1 MKAFTCPSYMYF
13 YYHLSLVSCRFFHL
27 SCCFNFKSD
36 FSCPLYVYCLEFHSA
51 SRSNVFPISTFQADF
66 ATLNLTELSDAFFP
80 NCILQISP
88 FYIVYYGSEKKGELT
103 TDLPAVVLASFFLSR
118 CFTST
123 ETVRLIGDGGRMG
136 YGMRAQ
142 AHLPVHTAPEL

>member
-51 SRSNVFPISTFQADF
+51 SRSNVFSISTFQADF
-66 ATLNLTELSDAFFP
+66 AEFRYTFHPSVAEIA
-80 NCILQISP
+80 QKRK
-88 FYIVYYGSEKKGELT
+88 EKKKEKKRKKEREKKIK
-103 TDLPAVVLASFFLSR
+103 DLGHSAGKIAQGRLQLNTHAPNLCGFDG
-118 CFTST
+118 
-123 ETVRLIGDGGRMG
+123 VRL
-136 YGMRAQ
+136 
-142 AHLPVHTAPEL
+142 